1 MINLAMLLATGLPA
15 NAGTTN
21 IATVNP
27 NLVLVKHFEGWGTSL
42 CWWANVVG
50 GYANRSTYASLAF
63 TSLELNIVRYN
74 IGGGENPGI
83 SNTMSFRAQMQG
95 FEPTNGVWD
104 WSADANQRW
113 MLRQAVA
120 LGASRVEAFAN
131 SPPWWMTVSGSVTG
145 SAGLLPGNNLQTG
158 CETKFAGYLATVVS
172 NLTVLDGIHF
182 DFVAPMNEPSG
193 WWKLGR
199 VQEGCNM
206 SVAQQARVVDDLRS
220 ALNSQNIAAGI
231 DASEDYAEQAT
242 INDING
248 YGSSHGNVPFWLR
261 LYRLWKANFN
271 GYGSSRSN
279 VALITT
285 HTYFADNPGGIHN
298 LSVSLGKPAWVSEY
312 GDGDATGLTM
322 ARRIHDDITDA
333 QVSAWVYWQVVDS
346 ATGWGFLKNPLNGNG
361 NTAYTIN
368 EKFYVM
374 EQFSRYIRPGFQIIG
389 INDTNSLVAYNSTNQ
404 TLVIVAVNGSTN
416 NLNVTYNL
424 GSFATLP
431 TRASAVQTSPSE
443 NLAGIAAI
451 AVTNNSF
458 FTSLVPQSVTTFVL
472 TNVTPA
478 VLAQSAAFPRLR
490 QTFDFDWRFHLG
502 DAPAA
507 SAEKF
512 SDSDWREVDVPHDF
526 SREGG
531 FSSNN
536 ISCTA
541 FLPGGIG
548 WYRKTFVTP
557 ANWRRC
563 R

>member
-1 MINLAMLLATGLPA
+1 MINLAMLLATGSPA

-27 NLVLVKHFEGWGTSL
+27 NLVLVDNFEGWGTSL

-95 FEPTNGVWD
+95 FETNNGVWN
-104 WSADANQRW
+104 WNADANQRW
-113 MLRQAVA
+113 MLGQAVA

-145 SAGLLPGNNLQTG
+145 SKNLLSNNLQTG
-158 CETKFAGYLATVVS
+158 YETNFASYLATVVS

-182 DFVAPMNEPSG
+182 DFVTPMNEPSDNWQYG
-193 WWKLGR
+193 GT
-199 VQEGCNM
+199 QEGCYM
-206 SVAQQARVVDDLRS
+206 SDAQQSRMVNDLCS
-220 ALNSQNIAAGI
+220 ALNSQNIAAGV
-231 DASEDYAEQAT
+231 DAAEEYGESGS

-248 YGSSHGNVPFWLR
+248 YGSS
-261 LYRLWKANFN
+261 K
-271 GYGSSRSN
+271 SN
-279 VALITT
+279 VALITS
-285 HTYFADNPGGIHN
+285 HTYSANNPGGIHN

-322 ARRIHDDITDA
+322 AQRIHDDITGA
-333 QVSAWVYWQVVDS
+333 QVSAWIYWQVVDS

-458 FTSLVPQSVTTFVL
+458 STSLVPQSVTTFVL

-478 VLAQSAAFPRLR
+478 FLAWYPFEGNAQDASGNGYNGTLSNGVTFVAGKIGAFAAQFN
-490 QTFDFDWRFHLG
+490 G
-502 DAPAA
+502 
-507 SAEKF
+507 
-512 SDSDWREVDVPHDF
+512 
-526 SREGG
+526 
-531 FSSNN
+531 SNN
-536 ISCTA
+536 
-541 FLPGGIG
+541 
-548 WYRKTFVTP
+548 
-557 ANWRRC
+557 
-563 R
+563 